1 MTSEP
6 LQGSDSY
13 LTLPGS
19 LDYELSNQLL
29 DPSLTTF
36 RALNLSLFVFT
47 YGHYECEDLVAVE
60 ALILICRHS
69 HLPARAHHGQSI
81 LRPTLK
87 LSKKDY
93 SEPRIVMSTNMGVR
107 GFIKFQGS
115 IS

>member
-36 RALNLSLFVFT
+36 RALNLSHFVFT
-47 YGHYECEDLVAVE
+47 YGHYCCEYLFTVE
-60 ALILICRHS
+60 ASILISRHNHPSLRS
-69 HLPARAHHGQSI
+69 HLGQRNV
-81 LRPTLK
+81 RPNVTLFYE
-87 LSKKDY
+87 DY
-93 SEPRIVMSTNMGVR
+93 SEL
-107 GFIKFQGS
+107 
-115 IS
+115 